1 MGWTVVV
8 LFRCC
13 IKVYHPFSRNHA
25 PKVMVTSI
33 RNGRFCGD
41 DVHGATGIRLPPRVH
56 RPCGTGVTVRRMAA
70 FVTLTLY
77 FAEPSA
83 AVGRGARK

>member
-13 IKVYHPFSRNHA
+13 IKVYHPFSVIHA
-25 PKVMVTSI
+25 PKVMVTSV
-33 RNGRFCGD
+33 RNRHFGGGGTRDAGGKLMATS
-41 DVHGATGIRLPPRVH
+41 VRRARGAGM
-56 RPCGTGVTVRRMAA
+56 TVRRMAA
-70 FVTLTLY
+70 YVTLTLY
-77 FAEPSA
+77 SAEPSA